1 VTATKPL
8 TRASVSQKSN
18 QKSPPRRVPAPYYAQ
33 QQPTT
38 DRYRQIQQALADR
51 GYFQGAAD
59 GMWGAESVE
68 ALKRF
73 QTAQN
78 LDADGKIGALSL
90 IALGLGPRRENA
102 SAKTPPLV
110 APAEHTAEP
119 APEAPP
125 DIAPTPSLATP

>member
-1 VTATKPL
+1 
-8 TRASVSQKSN
+8 
-18 QKSPPRRVPAPYYAQ
+18 VPAPYYAQ

-51 GYFQGAAD
+51 GYFQGPTD

-73 QTAQN
+73 QTDQN

-102 SAKTPPLV
+102 SAKSPSPTP
-110 APAEHTAEP
+110 PAEHPAEP
-119 APEAPP
+119 APETPP
-125 DIAPTPSLATP
+125 DIAPAASPATP